1 MGTID
6 RTREQTEQEIRLIG
20 RNYHE
25 AVNGLAR
32 AATRTATRTPARARP
47 KASARKARKWL
58 LERCPHGLMR
68 GTCAICLQIE
78 DETIDL
84 QTGKLAP
91 EERVG
96 KRAVEE
102 EEEEEED

>member
-6 RTREQTEQEIRLIG
+6 KTREQTEQEIRLNG
-20 RNYHE
+20 RNPYK

-32 AATRTATRTPARARP
+32 AATRTARTPGRARP

-78 DETIDL
+78 DETLDL

-96 KRAVEE
+96 KRVVEE